1 MNWQNI
7 LKQPELRTGSKI
19 TTTLGRDSKEDEEGP
34 CFKKL
39 KEYQEKIM
47 SKTRIL
53 DKNIDIYLKHILED
67 MPEEVAC
74 AALKIIN
81 EKKFIN
87 AQNLQNLSIKD
98 LMVDGKPY
106 LILSEWSTINN
117 SVFMFLEIESI
128 QEDEQILLFD
138 ISITKNV
145 TYVLSPD
152 EIEKYSETVNWRDN

>member
-1 MNWQNI
+1 MDWFKL
-7 LKQPELRTGSKI
+7 LKEPKLRTDSKI
-19 TTTLGRDSKEDEEGP
+19 TTTLGSDSKEDEEGP
-34 CFKKL
+34 CFRKL
-39 KEYQEKIM
+39 KEYQEEIM

-53 DKNIDIYLKHILED
+53 DKNIEISLTHTLED

-81 EKKFIN
+81 EKKFADDSTN
-87 AQNLQNLSIKD
+87 FSKKD

-106 LILSEWSTINN
+106 RILSEWSTINN

-152 EIEKYSETVNWRDN
+152 EIEKYSKMVNWRDN